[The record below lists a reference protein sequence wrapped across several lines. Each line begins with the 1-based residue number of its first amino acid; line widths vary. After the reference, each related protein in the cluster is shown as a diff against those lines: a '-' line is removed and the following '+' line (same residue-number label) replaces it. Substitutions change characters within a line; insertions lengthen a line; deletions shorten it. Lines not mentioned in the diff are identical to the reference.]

1 MEKET
6 FRVGKLSEALDEL
19 KVPLSPAV
27 KAGDFV
33 FVSGIPPFN
42 METGE
47 IEQTDIKRQTEL
59 VLDGVKACLEA
70 AGSSLDKVVKC
81 NVYVSNSAY
90 YGIVNE
96 IYARYFPM
104 IRRPEPLPRSGHG
117 RSRST
122 SKSSAPPSRKTS
134 PATSRAARPSTRVVK

>member
-6 FRVGKLSEALDEL
+6 FRVGKLSDALDEL
-19 KVPLSPAV
+19 KVPLSPVV

-33 FVSGIPPFN
+33 YVSGIPPFN

-59 VLDGVKACLEA
+59 VLEGVKTCLEA

-96 IYARYFPM
+96 IYARYFP
-104 IRRPEPLPRSGHG
+104 HD
-117 RSRST
+117 
-122 SKSSAPPSRKTS
+122 PPARTF
-134 PATSRAARPSTRVVK
+134 ATVGSWPFAFDIEIECTAIA

>member
-96 IYARYFPM
+96 IYARYFP
-104 IRRPEPLPRSGHG
+104 HD
-117 RSRST
+117 
-122 SKSSAPPSRKTS
+122 PPARTF
-134 PATSRAARPSTRVVK
+134 ATVGSWPFAFDIEIECTAIA